1 MLIFPAIDLY
11 GGKAVRLYKGDYAQM
26 TVYDN
31 DPAAVAAR
39 FKAAGATHMHMVDL
53 EGAKTGGTPNLETIK
68 AVVRNAGLFVELGGG
83 IRSFNVMETYLDAGV
98 DRLILGT
105 AAVTDDGFAA
115 EAVKRF
121 GDAVAV
127 GVDVKDGFVAVKG
140 WTEKSSYTCFDFC
153 RKMRDC
159 GVNTIICTDISKDGA
174 MMGTN
179 RELYKQLSEELDI
192 NIIAS
197 GGVSA
202 LEDIQALTDM
212 GLYGAI
218 IGKAWYTGAIDL
230 AAAIEIG
237 ASK

>member
-39 FKAAGATHMHMVDL
+39 FKASGATHMHMVDL